1 MSAQASIEK
10 IGLLMSNFQEV
21 FENRPGML
29 GSPIEV
35 YSMFFYIDRV
45 TFIVQHGRE
54 MDPLSESWLTFMN
67 EKGYTKGAN
76 DLVRRKLEQMGSDFS
91 YLQAVRAEYT
101 SWLKAKFPPSKSQD
115 SSSK

>member
-1 MSAQASIEK
+1 MNAQASMEK

-21 FENRPGML
+21 FEHRPGML

-54 MDPLSESWLTFMN
+54 MDLSESWLTFMN
-67 EKGYTKGAN
+67 EKGYIKGAN
-76 DLVRRKLEQMGSDFS
+76 DLVRQKLEHVGPDFS

-101 SWLKAKFPPSKSQD
+101 RWLNAKLQSSKSPD
-115 SSSK
+115 STSE